1 MKPLDD
7 YFTLLDIARVL
18 CRIRV
23 RTASSRRKQS
33 TYDKYLPKATKEPP
47 KSDKE
52 ALDRRERKEA
62 DEAFLASLLPPRR
75 AWRRGNR
82 ASRKGQD
89 SATIA
94 EQSILRVV
102 RAHSRRGTLGEQT
115 WGARLLAFCEGIRG
129 RLSDPEFAFCAPR
142 LALLRKSVGRISA
155 MDAKARKSA
164 YRCLATFPELDER
177 VILSRLS
184 AYLRDALELELGP
197 HCYAFRSNGETYSFA
212 TAVRDLAA
220 YRRNFPGGV
229 ALYVADCDIQKFFD
243 VIGHGVVREAYRAFA
258 ARLKEQGEDL
268 DARAGRVLEAYLACY
283 SFPGN
288 LDACTDGWVARNRE
302 FVGRVEADVVHGLYA
317 DCGESLPR
325 LGVPQGGALSP
336 VIANLVLA
344 EADRMVLDGADE
356 RLFYARFCDDMILVH
371 PEREKC
377 AEALARYCRALERLR
392 LPKHPLREDVLCNAD
407 YFGLKSKGPVAW
419 RPTPLDEPGT
429 NWVSFLGHQIR
440 YDGEVRVRKETI
452 CKHQENLW
460 REFDRLLASAKLA
473 KGRLADGLHWSTLFE
488 RFRRRIVAIGVGR
501 VNAPPGA
508 PQVRSWLSV
517 FMRQLRGRAAQGQ
530 MRLLDQTRERVL
542 ASAKRM
548 LKNLWRSRSRDGD
561 SAAPPRRSRRYYGA
575 PFSYYGSLREL
586 ARPRL
591 RARRRWPTLRDTD
604 YSEF

>member
-1 MKPLDD
+1 MNPLDD
-7 YFTLLDIARVL
+7 YFSLLDIARVL
-18 CRIRV
+18 CRMRV
-23 RTASSRRKQS
+23 RVASTRRKRCL
-33 TYDKYLPKATKEPP
+33 YDKYFPKGSREQPKA
-47 KSDKE
+47 DKE
-52 ALDRRERKEA
+52 TVKKIERKEA
-62 DEAFLASLLPPRR
+62 AEAFLASLLPPRR
-75 AWRRGNR
+75 AWKRDNR
-82 ASRKGQD
+82 ASRKGLD

-94 EQSILRVV
+94 EQSIFRVV

-129 RLSDPEFAFCAPR
+129 RLSDPEFAFSAPS
-142 LALLRKSVGRISA
+142 LVLLRKSVGRISA
-155 MDAKARKSA
+155 MDETARKSA
-164 YRCLATFPELDER
+164 YRCLSTFPNLDER

-184 AYLRDALELELGP
+184 AYLRDALELELGA

-220 YRRNFPGGV
+220 YRKGFPGGV
-229 ALYVADCDIQKFFD
+229 ALYAADCDIQKFFD
-243 VIGHGVVREAYRAFA
+243 VIGHGVVRESYRAFA
-258 ARLKEQGEDL
+258 ARLEERGVSL

-283 SFPGN
+283 AFPGN

-302 FVGRVEADVVHGLYA
+302 FVDRVGGEVVRGLYA

-325 LGVPQGGALSP
+325 MGVPQGGALSP

-371 PEREKC
+371 PDQGKC

-392 LPKHPLREDVLCNAD
+392 LPKHPLREAVLCNAD

-419 RPTPLDEPGT
+419 KPTAPDEPGT
-429 NWVSFLGHQIR
+429 NWISFLGHQVR
-440 YDGEVRVRKETI
+440 YDGEVRIRKETI
-452 CKHQENLW
+452 RKHQEKLW

-473 KGRLADGLHWSTLFE
+473 KGRFADGLHWSALFE
-488 RFRRRIVAIGVGR
+488 RFRLRVIAIGVGR

-517 FMRQLRGRAAQGQ
+517 FMRQLSGRAVQGQ

-542 ASAKRM
+542 AGAKRM

-561 SAAPPRRSRRYYGA
+561 SSPLPRCSRRYYGA

-586 ARPRL
+586 LRPRL

-604 YSEF
+604 YSEL